1 MGVWPRGPEEPMTG
15 IAGCLS
21 AVKNNLQINV
31 GGDTEMRRDKP
42 TKGQV
47 TKLWNFLMGRF
58 WGESSDHAIRSPS
71 KDSAVSYLGGGE
83 TLLY

>member
-1 MGVWPRGPEEPMTG
+1 MAG

-21 AVKNNLQINV
+21 TVKNNLQISV
-31 GGDTEMRRDKP
+31 GGDTEMRRDKS

-47 TKLWNFLMGRF
+47 TKLWDFLMGRF
-58 WGESSDHAIRSPS
+58 WGENSDHAIRSLH
-71 KDSAVSYLGGGE
+71 KDSVVNYLGGGE